1 MRHAVLAYF
10 REFGPNEERV
20 GALSPVGA
28 AGKAVPNGNGRTM
41 LLETEEQG
49 NRPLAA
55 VKVWVRGQF
64 KHEVASSKDR
74 FMSRIFAEVMD
85 LGILRH
91 LWTNEG
97 EIAPGVWRTNHPGR
111 RRIKGYA
118 RRGFHTVL
126 NLRNDTD
133 KAPCRL
139 AQNDFEDNGM
149 AYFSYPMAPRHAPKA
164 EVLLGLIALFPKL
177 EKPVLI
183 HCKSGADRTGLA
195 AALWLLTQ
203 EGASMAEARR
213 QLSLEYL
220 HFREFE
226 TGVLDAVLDLYEEE
240 GRGRSFEEWVRTGY
254 DPLAANFRAQSI
266 SSGLGQMEKLD
277 ILRAGLWKYAQFR
290 EAVWHKSFEG
300 PYTTDRQRRRARFF
314 MNWVDHGILRTFW
327 HNQAEIS
334 PGVIRANHPSEKR
347 LRRMATEGLKTVI
360 NLRGASM
367 QPQYLLEKEL
377 CDELGLDLVDIPM
390 TATAAPTAAS
400 ILKLFATLD
409 RCEKPA
415 LIHCK
420 SGADRTSI
428 AAALWLLDQGATM
441 AEARAQMSI
450 RFIHLKSSAKGVLD
464 AVLDDFEAANIGGAV
479 SVRDWLKSGYNPE
492 AITERFRRQRA
503 KS

>member
-1 MRHAVLAYF
+1 
-10 REFGPNEERV
+10 
-20 GALSPVGA
+20 
-28 AGKAVPNGNGRTM
+28 M
-41 LLETEEQG
+41 LLGTEEQG

-55 VKVWVRGQF
+55 LRDWVQGQF
-64 KHEVASSKDR
+64 NHEVASGKDR
-74 FMSRIFAEVMD
+74 FMSRLYTEAVDVGF
-85 LGILRH
+85 LRH

-97 EIAPGVWRTNHPGR
+97 EIAPGVWRSNHPGR
-111 RRIKGYA
+111 RRMKTYA
-118 RRGFHTVL
+118 KRGIRTVL
-126 NLRNDTD
+126 NLRNDTR

-139 AQNDFEDNGM
+139 AQNDCEDNGM
-149 AYFSYPMAPRHAPKA
+149 AYISYPMAPRHATKA
-164 EVLLGLIALFPKL
+164 EVLLGLIELFPKL

-203 EGASMAEARR
+203 EGASIAEARR

-240 GRGRSFEEWVRTGY
+240 GRGRSFEDWVRADY

-266 SSGLGQMEKLD
+266 SSGLGQMEKID
-277 ILRAGLWKYAQFR
+277 ILRNGLWRYAQFR

-327 HNQAEIS
+327 HNQAEVTL
-334 PGVIRANHPSEKR
+334 GVIRSNHPSEKR
-347 LRRMATEGLKTVI
+347 LRRLATEGLKTVI

-377 CDELGLDLVDIPM
+377 CEELGLDLVDIPM
-390 TATAAPTAAS
+390 PATAAPSAAS
-400 ILKLFATLD
+400 VLKLLDTLD
-409 RCEKPA
+409 GCDKPV
-415 LIHCK
+415 LVHCK
-420 SGADRTSI
+420 SGADRTSL
-428 AAALWLLDQGATM
+428 AAALWLLDQGEPM
-441 AEARAQMSI
+441 AAARAQMSI
-450 RFIHLKSSAKGVLD
+450 RYVHLKSSAKGVLD
-464 AVLDDFEAANIGGAV
+464 AMLDDFETANVGGSV
-479 SVRDWLKSGYNPE
+479 SVRAWLKSGYNPE
-492 AITERFRRQRA
+492 AVTERFRRQHA